1 MEPNINCPLLRLPG
15 LPAMKAPRRPAKF
28 RTIPARKFTT
38 TPRIINT
45 TIEKIV
51 FILSPPQLKTTS
63 RFGNFCLNIM

>member
-1 MEPNINCPLLRLPG
+1 
-15 LPAMKAPRRPAKF
+15 MKAPRRPAKF

-51 FILSPPQLKTTS
+51 FILSPPQLKNPRAFKLFFS
-63 RFGNFCLNIM
+63 FM